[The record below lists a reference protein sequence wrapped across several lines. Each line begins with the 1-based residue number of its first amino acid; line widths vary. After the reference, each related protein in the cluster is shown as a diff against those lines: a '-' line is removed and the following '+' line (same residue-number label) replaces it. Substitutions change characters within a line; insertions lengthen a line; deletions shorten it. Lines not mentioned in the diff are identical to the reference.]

1 MRYLVSLGLL
11 LIFLAIPALALQQ
24 NPLGLQEVPVVEPL
38 IAELWMDKGSYG
50 EGETAQIMF
59 SVNQPSYV
67 YILNIRSDGIVRM
80 IFPNAYSQGNFVS
93 AGIHSLP
100 DGLYEFR
107 ITAPT
112 GTDHLQIVAALQP
125 LQLPVP
131 SPDDPYPML
140 GADPNS
146 ALSIVEEQIQ
156 GIVTDPSCTLPWA
169 TAWCSFNIIAPAQPP
184 CSCQPPTT
192 YTPPATYSPPVYTPP
207 TTYCP
212 PAYTPPTTYCP
223 PAYTPPTT
231 YCPPAYMP
239 PTTYCPPAYTPPTY
253 SYYYPP
259 VTAYCPPAPCPLP
272 FFGGIF
278 RIGFRFVIGSSD

>member
-1 MRYLVSLGLL
+1 MRYLANLGLL
-11 LIFLAIPALALQQ
+11 LIFLAFPVFALQQ
-24 NPLGLQEVPVVEPL
+24 NPLGLQEAPVVDPL

-50 EGETAQIMF
+50 EGETAQIIF
-59 SVNQPSYV
+59 SVNQPAYI

-80 IFPNAYSQGNFVS
+80 IFPNAYSQANFVS

-107 ITAPT
+107 ITAPS
-112 GTDHLQIVAALQP
+112 GTDQLQIVASLKP

-140 GADPNS
+140 GTDPNS
-146 ALSIVEEQIQ
+146 ALSIVEAQIQ
-156 GIVTDPSCTLPWA
+156 GILTDSTCTLPWT
-169 TAWCSFNIIAPAQPP
+169 TAWCSFEIIAAVEPP

-192 YTPPATYSPPVYTPP
+192 YTPPVSYSPPAYTPPTTYCPPPAYTPPTTYYPPAYIPP

-212 PAYTPPTTYCP
+212 PAYTPPATYCP
-223 PAYTPPTT
+223 PY
-231 YCPPAYMP
+231 
-239 PTTYCPPAYTPPTY
+239 
-253 SYYYPP
+253 
-259 VTAYCPPAPCPLP
+259 PCPLP

-278 RIGFRFVIGSSD
+278 RIGFRLIIGSCD